1 MTVFLALA
9 FRLEPQA
16 RTRLVDH
23 VDRLVGQLAVV
34 DVPGRELGCGSQRIV
49 RVLDAVMLLEARAQA
64 PQDLDRLSD
73 RRLDDVDLLEAP
85 RERMVLLEDAAVLG
99 VGRRAD
105 AAQLAVGERRLDQI
119 GRVHDAAGGGARTD
133 HRVNLIDEQDRARVL
148 LQLAE
153 HALQAL
159 LEIAAVL
166 GAGDQRAHVERVD
179 GAVAQH
185 VRHLVLDDHA
195 RQAFHQRGLA
205 DAGLA
210 DVQRVVLAAAAQD
223 LDRALDLH
231 APADE
236 RIDPPFH
243 RELVQVGRE
252 LLERGAAVRL
262 VALGLGARRRLVLVR
277 TVLGDLRQAVRDVVD
292 DVEPRNVLHRQ
303 QVGSVR
309 VLLAEDRDQHVGRR
323 HFLLAARLDV
333 EHGALQNALEAER
346 RLHLAV
352 VVVLEPRR
360 GLVDEVLQV
369 LAQPRDV
376 GAARAQD
383 FPHLGRVHDGEQQVL
398 DRHELVARLARRLER
413 LVQTDFEFAA

>member
-1 MTVFLALA
+1 MTSCLALA
-9 FRLEPQA
+9 FRLQPQA
-16 RTRLVDH
+16 RAGLVDD
-23 VDRLVGQLAVV
+23 VDRLVGQLPVV
-34 DVPGRELGCGSQRIV
+34 DVPGGELGRGAQRIV
-49 RVLDAVMLLEARAQA
+49 GVLDAVMLLEARAQ
-64 PQDLDRLSD
+64 PLQDLDRLRH

-85 RERMVLLEDAAVLG
+85 RQRVVLLEDAAVL
-99 VGRRAD
+99 VVRRRAD
-105 AAQLAVGERRLDQI
+105 AAQLAVGERGLDQVR
-119 GRVHDAAGGGARTD
+119 RVHDAARGGAGAD
-133 HRVNLIDEQDRARVL
+133 DGVDLVDEQDRAGVL

-159 LEIAAVL
+159 LEVAAVL

-185 VRHLVLDDHA
+185 FRDLVLDDHA
-195 RQAFHQRGLA
+195 RQAFDQRGLA
-205 DAGLA
+205 DAGFA
-210 DVQRVVLAAAAQD
+210 DVQRVVLAATAQD

-231 APADE
+231 APADQ

-243 RELVQVGRE
+243 RQLVQIGRE
-252 LLERGAAVRL
+252 LLERRAAVRL
-262 VALGLGARRRLVLVR
+262 AALAFGAGRRLVLVR

-292 DVEPRNVLHRQ
+292 DVQARHVLHRQ
-303 QVGSVR
+303 QVGRVR

-323 HFLLAARLDV
+323 DFLLAARLHV
-333 EHGALQNALEAER
+333 EHGALQHALEAQR
-346 RLHLAV
+346 RLHFAV

-376 GAARAQD
+376 GAAGPQD
-383 FPHLGRVHDGEQQVL
+383 LAHLRRVHDGEQQVL